1 MKADIQI
8 RISENAMPNDRFTPE
23 SRHSPDKLLNDR

>member
-8 RISENAMPNDRFTPE
+8 RTSENAMLNDRYAPE
-23 SRHSPDKLLNDR
+23 TGRWADRLLNDR

>member
-8 RISENAMPNDRFTPE
+8 RTSENAMPNDRYAPE
-23 SRHSPDKLLNDR
+23 SGRWADMMLNGR